1 MGKVT
6 IKKAALLMNKSEQ
19 FLRICLQ
26 RGSLPIGN
34 AERMPGSSRYNY
46 YISPKLLSDYTGIPI
61 NQIEEGA

>member
-34 AERMPGSSRYNY
+34 AERMPGSSKYNY

-61 NQIEEGA
+61 NQIEEGV

>member
-34 AERMPGSSRYNY
+34 AERMPCSSRYNY

>member
-46 YISPKLLSDYTGIPI
+46 YISPKLLSDYTGIPV